1 MVTIEIGLFDRIT
14 VNGLTLLD
22 HNGETLLNVNK
33 FSSKISLADL
43 IKGKLTLR
51 TVLLVDT
58 KIHLYQNSADS
69 EPNYQF
75 LSNLFSSNDNTTKHD
90 TEFTIGSLI
99 ITRANLAYEKR
110 WLEGNKD
117 KFNFNNINLS
127 LQRKIR

>member
-1 MVTIEIGLFDRIT
+1 MLVGVVLCAYLILLFILNLQPIRQLWVNEVKIAISNKIGTVVDVEDIEIGLFDRIT

-22 HNGETLLNVNK
+22 HNDETLLNVNK

-75 LSNLFSSNDNTTKHD
+75 LSNL
-90 TEFTIGSLI
+90 
-99 ITRANLAYEKR
+99 
-110 WLEGNKD
+110 
-117 KFNFNNINLS
+117 
-127 LQRKIR
+127 